1 MTPDS
6 IATGAA
12 ELDAPIVVV
21 GAGPVGLTAAILL
34 ARRGRRSVVLERR
47 SGPLRHPAA
56 HAVNARTLEIFRQA
70 GLDMDAIN
78 ALAAD
83 PEDSGHVNFLTS
95 LDGTLIG
102 RLPYENQGDECLAVT
117 PSPLRNISQH
127 KLELLLAD
135 VAEEDPL
142 IDLRYSTEW
151 QESRQ
156 SAGSVTSTVRDL
168 RRDEI
173 THIRSR
179 YLLAADGAGSRVR
192 KSLGIEMEGPPRIE
206 SFVAIH
212 FEADLRS
219 TVAGRTGVLHF
230 ILEPGADGVLVAHDL
245 DRDWVFMLTFDPEVE
260 SIDDYDTD
268 RCEALVRNAI
278 GAVDVDVSVVDVGS
292 WHMSAQVAENMRD
305 GHVFLIGDSA
315 HRFPP
320 TGGMGLNT
328 GVGDVHG
335 LVWKLCAVEDGWASE
350 ALLDT
355 YEAERRPIAQLNCE
369 QSTAN
374 AFKLALLFEALG
386 IEEGSTAADLA
397 EVLSDPN
404 RRKVIADAV
413 AEQAPHFDMLGLQLG
428 YVYRRGALSRHGD
441 PPAPLGDPSRFEP
454 RAEVGGRLPHDWT
467 GPGRSTLDL
476 VATDALT
483 LLSSAEH
490 DRWAAALERTEVP
503 VAHVRLGVDVEVSAK
518 WLTTC
523 SLQDG
528 GTLLVRPD
536 QHVAWKADDLRA
548 DAGIQLMAALDE
560 VLGSHQ
566 PP

>member
-1 MTPDS
+1 MAPDN
-6 IATGAA
+6 IATGTA
-12 ELDAPIVVV
+12 ELDAPVVVV

-34 ARRGRRSVVLERR
+34 ARRGRRSVVVERR

-83 PEDSGHVNFLTS
+83 PDDSGHVNFLTR

-117 PSPLRNISQH
+117 PTPLRNISQH

-156 SAGSVTSTVRDL
+156 SAGSVTSTVHDL

-219 TVAGRTGVLHF
+219 TVADRTGVLHF
-230 ILEPGADGVLVAHDL
+230 VLEPGADGVLVAHDL
-245 DRDWVFMLTFDPEVE
+245 DRDWVFMLTFDPELE

-268 RCEALVRNAI
+268 RCEELIRNAI

-292 WHMSAQVAENMRD
+292 WHMSAQVAESMRD

-335 LVWKLCAVEDGWASE
+335 LVWRLCAVEDGWAPE
-350 ALLDT
+350 TLLDT
-355 YEAERRPIAQLNCE
+355 YEAERRPIARLNCE

-397 EVLSDPN
+397 EVLADPE
-404 RRKVIADAV
+404 RREVIADAV

-428 YVYRRGALSRHGD
+428 YVYERGALSRQGD
-441 PPAPLGDPSRFEP
+441 PPAPLVDPSRFEP
-454 RAEVGGRLPHDWT
+454 RAEVGARLPHDWT

-483 LLSSAEH
+483 LLSSADH
-490 DRWAAALERTEVP
+490 DRWAAALEGTEVP
-503 VAHVRLGVDVEVSAK
+503 VAHVRLGVDVEVSAE
-518 WLTTC
+518 WLSTC
-523 SLQDG
+523 ALHDG
-528 GTLLVRPD
+528 GALLVRPD
-536 QHVAWKADDLRA
+536 HHVAWRADDLRA
-548 DAGIQLMAALDE
+548 GADSQLKAALGE